1 MMASCSLSQIEF
13 YRNRMQLHFRGTVT
27 DARCPQL
34 RLSLDKAGS
43 ALARATLTVHTDAN
57 VPAMVFYDSQ
67 LDAERARK
75 TEANRQTFAFNAADG
90 FASFLSSC
98 SGCQVALTTATHGD
112 APLLGTVVLLE
123 RASEQVP
130 AGAVVVTRAVDRVHV
145 LTPANELVSVLVG
158 DVRKLSFTDA
168 AVQDEFVSFLRSEVQ
183 KRKPSTTELNI
194 DAAIIAVDAEAV
206 KRGPVNVDAKCL
218 RAISDA
224 WTLQYNL
231 ELATAVN
238 GQVKAVLSLVTHLVN
253 PTSQAWRDVSVRFH
267 VLDLLLVDEQSA
279 APQRGGMQLFVK
291 TTTGKTITLDV
302 EPSHS
307 VSVVKRKVSDKEGIP
322 PDQQR
327 LIFAGKQLEDG
338 RTLADYNI
346 QKESTLHLVLRM
358 RGTAEQTQQSR
369 GKGGK
374 ALAANAVISAAASAD
389 DDAFEVVPTATSAAP
404 ATYAA
409 LSKLSLQPDERV
421 VLPLM
426 TCPLEASIVL
436 LYEPASDPVNV
447 FRSARIV
454 IRQEGVNLSPAKCAV
469 FVDGQFLRQ
478 VQFFQQSTGDEQF
491 LKFVEETSVSAN
503 RTVRTSERP
512 QALELLV
519 FGKTEN
525 NADKPK
531 GIKLTTQHSR
541 STTYDLQNAAAA
553 PVEILVSHE
562 ASNAHGG
569 FAIETTALAVKTTT
583 NFSQFKIVVPAHGT
597 AKLVVDET
605 AATSR
610 TIEESFALREFVAQR
625 IADGIDGAPEAWRA
639 HVNAVL
645 QRSDSVAALATIESG
660 RFSELQLNTWLESN
674 VVISKDLLA
683 ASLEL
688 IKVNDELAA
697 LDRSTSLLQSL
708 LVDVAADHERV
719 RANLMAVSAEGV
731 SGVAEKLVAQYVDLL
746 SKTEADITATRRR
759 IAEADDELR
768 NLNKKKQRLAA
779 ALGRLARVE
788 SAQLQGKEAPVE
800 AVVGRN
806 DDVQVKRKYRNNLND
821 DDDDV
826 DDDDDD
832 DVFRRPP
839 QKVQQQMQVQVQ
851 QQVQQVQQVQNKA
864 IFPPMKK

>member
-1 MMASCSLSQIEF
+1 MAMASCSLSQIEF

-75 TEANRQTFAFNAADG
+75 AEANRQTFAFNAADG
-90 FASFLSSC
+90 FAAFLGSC
-98 SGCQVALTTATHGD
+98 SGCQVALTTAAHAD
-112 APLLGTVVLLE
+112 APLCGTVVLLD

-183 KRKPSTTELNI
+183 KRKPSTTELNV
-194 DAAIIAVDAEAV
+194 DAAVIAVDADAV
-206 KRGPVNVDAKCL
+206 QRGPVHVDAKCL

-231 ELATAVN
+231 ELATVD
-238 GQVKAVLSLVTHLVN
+238 GQLKAVLNLVTHLTN

-302 EPSHS
+302 EPSHY
-307 VSVVKRKVSDKEGIP
+307 VAVVKRKVSDKEGIP

-358 RGTAEQTQQSR
+358 RGTAEQAQQGR

-374 ALAANAVISAAASAD
+374 GPAANAANAAASAAASAD
-389 DDAFEVVPTATSAAP
+389 DDAFELVPTATSAAP

-541 STTYDLQNAAAA
+541 TTTYDLQNAAAA

-569 FAIETTALAVKTTT
+569 FAIETTALAIKTTT
-583 NFSQFKIVVPAHGT
+583 NFSQFKVLVPAHGT
-597 AKLVVDET
+597 ARLVVDET
-605 AATSR
+605 AATAR

-806 DDVQVKRKYRNNLND
+806 DDVQVKRKYRNANDDFDDDNDCD
-821 DDDDV
+821 DDD
-826 DDDDDD
+826 
-832 DVFRRPP
+832 FRHPP
-839 QKVQQQMQVQVQ
+839 QKVQQQMQVQAQQ
-851 QQVQQVQQVQNKA
+851 QQVQQMQNKA
-864 IFPPMKK
+864 VFPLMKK